1 MRTPANIF
9 VLGILAAIS
18 LFAAP
23 AMADESESNPEYIT
37 LSSVMEEI
45 EVAIVDALATLTEP
59 TPTPVPVYA
68 WHYKSLEKEMNCLA
82 QNIYFEAGH
91 EPEEGKIAVGLVTI
105 NRLKSGMYPDSIC
118 EVVWQVGRSSRT
130 GKSVA
135 QFSWTRDGK
144 PDVPRN
150 MTAWEEAKKL
160 AYEMLKD
167 GNLDN
172 FEDFTKGATHY
183 HATYV
188 KPYWRHKYERVAKIG
203 LHIFYRDVNNIFE
216 GSVAKL

>member
-1 MRTPANIF
+1 M
-9 VLGILAAIS
+9 
-18 LFAAP
+18 
-23 AMADESESNPEYIT
+23 
-37 LSSVMEEI
+37 
-45 EVAIVDALATLTEP
+45 
-59 TPTPVPVYA
+59 
-68 WHYKSLEKEMNCLA
+68 HCLA

-91 EPEEGKIAVGLVTI
+91 EPHEGKIAVGLVTI
-105 NRLKSGMYPDSIC
+105 NRVKSAMYPDSIC
-118 EVVWQVGRSSRT
+118 EVVWQVGKSSRS

-150 MTAWEEAKKL
+150 MAAWEEAKAL
-160 AYEMLKD
+160 AYEMLEG

>member
-9 VLGILAAIS
+9 VLGILAALS

-23 AMADESESNPEYIT
+23 ASADESEDRPEYTISLT
-37 LSSVMEEI
+37 SVMEELE
-45 EVAIVDALATLTEP
+45 EVIIDALLRLPEP
-59 TPTPVPVYA
+59 APVPVYS
-68 WHYKSLEKEMNCLA
+68 WHYKSLEKEMHCLA

-91 EPEEGKIAVGLVTI
+91 EPHEGKIAVGLVTI
-105 NRLKSGMYPDSIC
+105 NRVKSVMYPNSIC

-144 PDVPRN
+144 PDTPRN
-150 MTAWEEAKKL
+150 MMAWAAAQEL
-160 AYEMLKD
+160 AYEMLEG

-172 FEDFTKGATHY
+172 FDDFTKGATHY